1 MKTTVFGFFKVKDGR
16 ILDSVFVDMPPYE
29 RTTTGLWID
38 VSKEAL
44 ELMKMLGLSLAAAIH
59 SAQHAVLNRFA
70 LAADLR
76 TECKPDEKE
85 RMKRPTSRTRPA
97 RLVFYEQASTG
108 GSIAARAFD
117 HVNDLLRQAE
127 ERVRTCDCYDGCPE
141 CEQAVHC

>member
-1 MKTTVFGFFKVKDGR
+1 
-16 ILDSVFVDMPPYE
+16 MPPYE

-70 LAADLR
+70 LSADLR

-85 RMKRPTSRTRPA
+85 RMKRIGE
-97 RLVFYEQASTG
+97 RLSG
-108 GSIAARAFD
+108 GKI
-117 HVNDLLRQAE
+117 
-127 ERVRTCDCYDGCPE
+127 
-141 CEQAVHC
+141 

>member
-1 MKTTVFGFFKVKDGR
+1 MLSLSAILTFSHPSHRDGR
-16 ILDSVFVDMPPYE
+16 ILDAVFVDMPPYE
-29 RTTTGLWID
+29 RTTAGLWID

-59 SAQHAVLNRFA
+59 SAQHAVLNCFA
-70 LAADLR
+70 LSADLR

-85 RMKRPTSRTRPA
+85 RMKTPTTRTRPA

-117 HVNDLLRQAE
+117 HSTRSSSPCRLLSG
-127 ERVRTCDCYDGCPE
+127 D
-141 CEQAVHC
+141 